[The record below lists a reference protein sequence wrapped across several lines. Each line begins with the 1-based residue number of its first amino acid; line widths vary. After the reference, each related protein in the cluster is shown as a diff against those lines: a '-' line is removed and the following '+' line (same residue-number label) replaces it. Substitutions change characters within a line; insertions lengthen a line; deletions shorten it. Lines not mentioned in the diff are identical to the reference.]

1 MTNKWNKVL
10 KADGTTY
17 YWMSKKMAGDSG
29 WGNGYVAIPAN
40 HPWARQSQ
48 FVYSSDLMSDS
59 DGESIIGRKVIPYY
73 DRNLTA
79 GFHLVEENDQMRDY
93 SWTYDKKHGFKKE
106 MYGYYVI
113 GFYANGGEFDS
124 MSDVVSDTIKL
135 MDDADLFFRDY
146 NTLKK
151 IKKKLFI
158 HPSLKRGYD
167 CCEFFFNDEIKRDVN
182 NALKKHLGNQAGLF

>member
-1 MTNKWNKVL
+1 MTEKWNKVL

-17 YWMSKKMAGDSG
+17 YWMSKEMAGDSG
-29 WGNGYVAIPAN
+29 WGNGYVAIPGN

-59 DGESIIGRKVIPYY
+59 DGESNGRKVIPYY
-73 DRNLTA
+73 DRELTA
-79 GFHLVEENDQMRDY
+79 GFHLVEKMKDQMRDF
-93 SWTYDKKHGFKKE
+93 SWTYDKKYGFNKE

-113 GFYANGGEFDS
+113 GFYANGGEFDG

-135 MDDADLFFRDY
+135 MDTADLFFRDY

-151 IKKKLFI
+151 IKAKINTKDNL
-158 HPSLKRGYD
+158 PAYY
-167 CCEFFFNDEIKRDVN
+167 FFNDEIKRDVN
-182 NALKKHLGNQAGLF
+182 NALKKHLGNQAELF